1 MRVLSR
7 LRNAPPQDEARLLE
21 RPAFYALKL
30 GRWRDYVTLLH
41 PPYTLWHLSY
51 VVLGVA
57 LAPTVRYERLG
68 AALLAFFL
76 AVGIAAHAL
85 DEVHD
90 RPLKTRIPD
99 AALYW
104 LAGLSLAGA
113 VALGLVGAVLASPWL
128 VAFTLFGA
136 FIVLAYNLEWLGGRF
151 HSDLWF
157 ALAWGAFPFL
167 TAYWAS
173 AETFRP
179 SAAAGAAAVFALSLA
194 QRTLS
199 ARVRT
204 IRRKVV
210 AIEGAMIYADG
221 TREELDKGQALAAD
235 ERALLLLSVSTAM
248 FSLAALLLRLF

>member
-1 MRVLSR
+1 MRVLFW
-7 LRNAPPQDEARLLE
+7 LRNASPQDKARVLE
-21 RPAFYALKL
+21 RPAFYALEL

-68 AALLAFFL
+68 VTLLAFFL

-85 DEVHD
+85 DELHD
-90 RPLKTRIPD
+90 RPLKTHIPD
-99 AALYW
+99 AALRW
-104 LAGLSLAGA
+104 LAGLALAGA
-113 VALGLVGAVLASPWL
+113 VALGLVGAVFASPWL

-136 FIVLAYNLEWLGGRF
+136 FVVLAYNLEWLGGRF

-157 ALAWGAFPFL
+157 ALAWGVFPFL

-173 AETFRP
+173 AERL
-179 SAAAGAAAVFALSLA
+179 SASAAGAAAVFALSLA

-199 ARVRT
+199 SRVRT
-204 IRRKVV
+204 LRRKVL
-210 AIEGAMIYADG
+210 AIEGTMIYADG
-221 TREELDKGQALAAD
+221 NREELDKRWSLAAD
-235 ERALLLLSVSTAM
+235 ERALLLLSIAAVL
-248 FSLAALLLRLF
+248 FSLAVLLLRLF